1 MNKRKR
7 PNRLRTSAAALLFAF
22 AAATPV
28 QAQTGTPPVVIME
41 NDSNDRAGPK
51 IKILIPGP
59 ETYEEA
65 MLRIATKGLA
75 RARELYRRGLI
86 SEQEMKRH
94 QYSFDLTKSKA
105 EAARAGGEK
114 AEPAA
119 AVSGSVKRA
128 LAAAKTVSKAGD
140 GGPVSSATDGAAGI
154 VDELFDTLP
163 ELPESSPFGG

>member
-1 MNKRKR
+1 MNRCKRA
-7 PNRLRTSAAALLFAF
+7 NSLRITAAALLFAF

-65 MLRIATKGLA
+65 MLRIATQALA
-75 RARELYRRGLI
+75 RARELYGKGMI
-86 SEQEMKRH
+86 SEQELKRT
-94 QYSFDLTKSKA
+94 QYYFDLTKSRA

-128 LAAAKTVSKAGD
+128 SAAAKTVSKAGG
-140 GGPVSSATDGAAGI
+140 GGPVSSATDDPAGI

>member
-1 MNKRKR
+1 MNRCKRA
-7 PNRLRTSAAALLFAF
+7 NSLRITAAALVFF
-22 AAATPV
+22 IAAAAPAR
-28 QAQTGTPPVVIME
+28 AQTGTPPVVIME

-65 MLRIATKGLA
+65 MLRIATKALA
-75 RARELYRRGLI
+75 RARELYGKGMI
-86 SEQEMKRH
+86 SEQEMKRT
-94 QYSFDLTKSKA
+94 QYYFDLTKSRA

-114 AEPAA
+114 ADPAEA
-119 AVSGSVKRA
+119 ASVSVKGA
-128 LAAAKTVSKAGD
+128 SAIAKTVGKTDG
-140 GGPVSSATDGAAGI
+140 GGPVSSTTDDPAGI